1 MVLSLLMSACLS
13 FLTMYSCQK
22 AHLVTSMI
30 SPQSM
35 NSPSAH
41 FVPVRRIGGYDP
53 MQQISMW
60 GENFK
65 SNSNLNTSASLIVED
80 VKLDNQVEI
89 FEGYVSW

>member
-1 MVLSLLMSACLS
+1 MSACLS
-13 FLTMYSCQK
+13 FLTNVFISQK
-22 AHLVTSMI
+22 ADLITSMI

-41 FVPVRRIGGYDP
+41 FVPARRIGVYDP
-53 MQQISMW
+53 IHQINMW

-80 VKLDNQVEI
+80 VKLDDQVKI
-89 FEGYVSW
+89 IEGYVSW

>member
-1 MVLSLLMSACLS
+1 MYACLS
-13 FLTMYSCQK
+13 FLNMYSCQK

-30 SPQSM
+30 SPRSM

-41 FVPVRRIGGYDP
+41 FVPARRIAVYDP
-53 MQQISMW
+53 IQQISMW

-65 SNSNLNTSASLIVED
+65 SNSNLNTPASLIVED

-89 FEGYVSW
+89 FEGFVSWQ